1 MPEREKV
8 IIMMELLIKILEFCV
23 ENNCEFQF
31 NPHYN
36 EVEVEVRGLTTS
48 WKCVSVTFEVDND
61 CVEDVTLYRRD
72 EDNEAQF
79 LHDIPCSDIMVFL
92 ADVVSRYQL

>member
-1 MPEREKV
+1 
-8 IIMMELLIKILEFCV
+8 MELLVKILEFCV

-36 EVEVEVRGLTTS
+36 EVEVDVRGLTTS
-48 WKCVSVTFEVDND
+48 WKSISVTFEVDDD
-61 CVEDVTLYRRD
+61 CVENITLYRRD
-72 EDNEAQF
+72 AGDVAEF
-79 LHDIPCSDIMVFL
+79 LHDIPCNDIMTFL